1 MKKIL
6 IACLLLSPLLSACT
20 SNDISNEVK
29 IDDENNGTGTFNLEE
44 LTYTEEF
51 ESAYSKYEGN
61 TVSITIRISGHE
73 DDSNHSNMYIDNVEF
88 VSIEVVSGWDSA
100 KFISLDSGFY
110 TNNNQ
115 TVSCVVRYECEK
127 NGEIS
132 SEQAGPV
139 FSLPWN
145 IRYNGTIFEKV

>member
-6 IACLLLSPLLSACT
+6 IACLLLSPLLYACQLTETT
-20 SNDISNEVK
+20 SSVLHEE
-29 IDDENNGTGTFNLEE
+29 ENIGTFNLEE

-51 ESAYSKYEGN
+51 KSAYSKYEGY

-73 DDSNHSNMYIDNVEF
+73 DDSNYSNMYIDNVEF

-100 KFISLDSGFY
+100 KFISLDSAFY

-115 TVSCVVRYECEK
+115 TVSCLVRYECEK
-127 NGEIS
+127 DGEIS

-139 FSLPWN
+139 LRLPLD